1 VLAIEVRDLT
11 VRYRQGRAGAV
22 VALDAVSLTVRP
34 GEFVSLVGR
43 AGSGKTTFLH
53 CLGLLL
59 RPTSGLMVVDGVD
72 ACALSAGERAA
83 LRGRLI
89 GFVFKDH
96 RLLPPLTVLE
106 NVTLPLRYAGHG
118 ARGRAGTR
126 RAQDLLDM
134 VGLAD
139 RMDQRPDQL
148 TADQAQRAA
157 IARALIRAPALVLA
171 DEPTGKVQDETSDE
185 LLYLMQR
192 LNRTT
197 DVTFVIATQDVDVAS
212 WTDRVIRIGDGRVV
226 SERRLRVGRD
236 RLRRVR

>member
-1 VLAIEVRDLT
+1 VLAIEARDLT
-11 VRYRQGRAGAV
+11 VRYRPGQASAAL
-22 VALDAVSLTVRP
+22 ALDAVSVTVQA
-34 GEFVSLVGR
+34 GEFVSLLGR

-53 CLGLLL
+53 CIGLLL
-59 RPTSGLMVVDGVD
+59 RPTSGLVVIDGVD
-72 ACALSAGERAA
+72 TSALSAGQRAD
-83 LRGRLI
+83 LRGRRI
-89 GFVFKDH
+89 GFVFQDH

-106 NVTLPLRYAGHG
+106 NVTLPLRYAGNG

-126 RAQDLLDM
+126 RAQDLLHM

-139 RMDQRPDQL
+139 RMDHRPDQL

-212 WTDRVIRIGDGRVV
+212 WTDRVIRIGDGRIA
-226 SERRLRVGRD
+226 SDRRLRVGRD